1 MPNINKDGVSE
12 ELARRLSDLKISSL
26 VSIVTLRKA
35 VILEP
40 GAPSPKERFEA
51 IRNLAG
57 QGLKP
62 MIFLR
67 PIIPT
72 LTECEAHEI
81 MVAAKNHGAEGI
93 VLGSLR
99 VSSPIEERLKKA
111 SIDIEPP
118 LISEESQ
125 VSGEKLVNISMHEV
139 KKHLGIEA
147 EELGLVPFYSA
158 CCANAY
164 NAGIPCQSLCWN
176 TKFCTDCPN
185 NCLEKIPQ
193 SLRIQ

>member
-1 MPNINKDGVSE
+1 
-12 ELARRLSDLKISSL
+12 
-26 VSIVTLRKA
+26 
-35 VILEP
+35 
-40 GAPSPKERFEA
+40 
-51 IRNLAG
+51 
-57 QGLKP
+57 

-111 SIDIEPP
+111 SIDIEPS

-164 NAGIPCQSLCWN
+164 NTGIPCQSLCWN

-193 SLRIQ
+193 VTEDSISRDVSRILQVEPEAVVIGDYSSRISIPFIPDNRKLESAIALLKTITRRIEFTQVR